1 MGRKPKY
8 KSDEDR
14 KAAAAQYQRERRAR
28 MKERKAAPVQAKTKS
43 KGNPSWLKKL
53 TGKLEESV
61 EPPSEPTESAPLPET
76 PGEPFADLPK
86 VTLPGA
92 SPESETDGTASADTP
107 SAGNPTAS
115 AEAGPTSSST
125 DDDKPRI
132 EVDNKELAKMAGEMV
147 KGATL
152 AAGAYAAERGF
163 FAWGPDMADIAGKAA
178 AVIVRAHAT
187 RLDISSE
194 EGAAYVILGIT
205 GTNGVQAFRAYLDEK
220 RKKDEAKAHEKRAAG
235 AVVARAV
242 HANGVAPGAPAQ
254 QAAADAAAAARR
266 VEQGPV
272 V

>member
-8 KSDEDR
+8 KSDADR

-28 MKERKAAPVQAKTKS
+28 MKEQKAAPVETKTKTR
-43 KGNPSWLKKL
+43 GNPSWLKKL

-61 EPPSEPTESAPLPET
+61 EAPSEPTESAPLPET

-86 VTLPGA
+86 VSLPGSDSA
-92 SPESETDGTASADTP
+92 TPDETASVGT
-107 SAGNPTAS
+107 SSEGTSTAS
-115 AEAGPTSSST
+115 AEASAPSGSTS

-242 HANGVAPGAPAQ
+242 HANGVPPGAPAER
-254 QAAADAAAAARR
+254 AASEAAAAARR